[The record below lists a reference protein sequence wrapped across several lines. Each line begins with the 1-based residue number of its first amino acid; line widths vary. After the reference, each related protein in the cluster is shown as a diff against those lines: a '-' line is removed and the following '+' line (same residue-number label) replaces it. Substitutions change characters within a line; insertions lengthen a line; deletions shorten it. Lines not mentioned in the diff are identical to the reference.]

1 MGAVVLCKVHAR
13 GKYPEVVDSAHAE
26 LLTLAV
32 DVGGRWNDTALE
44 LVSLLAKHK
53 VAETP
58 LVLRRSA
65 QLAWANQWWTML
77 AVSVQNALAASVL
90 APACK
95 GLVLDSSAC
104 DAPTLDILLDHHRE
118 QEL

>member
-1 MGAVVLCKVHAR
+1 
-13 GKYPEVVDSAHAE
+13 
-26 LLTLAV
+26 
-32 DVGGRWNDTALE
+32 
-44 LVSLLAKHK
+44 
-53 VAETP
+53 
-58 LVLRRSA
+58 
-65 QLAWANQWWTML
+65 ML
-77 AVSVQNALAASVL
+77 AVSVQDALAASVL